1 MSRTPLTYH
10 GHVLPDADQP
20 PANPGSLSRV
30 RLWWLCAQPAAA
42 LLHLCCDRD
51 GHRTYCGAYHPDG
64 VIDPGRQFSNGRLT
78 VAALIRGV
86 HSRRD
91 GTRDRLGYRAAW
103 NGRELSPCPDCL
115 TLAAAESEMIA
126 HPRIPVVRLTDQLAA
141 LPDDQ
146 DADQPQA

>member
-10 GHVLPDADQP
+10 GAVLPDADQP
-20 PANPGSLSRV
+20 PVNPGSLSRV
-30 RLWWLCAQPAAA
+30 RLWWLCAQPAAG
-42 LLHLCCDRD
+42 LFHLCCGRA
-51 GHRTYCGAYHPDG
+51 GTVTYCGAYHPDG

-78 VAALIRGV
+78 VTALLRGARARV
-86 HSRRD
+86 T

-103 NGRELSPCPDCL
+103 NNVELSPCPDCL
-115 TLAAAESEMIA
+115 TMAAAESQMIA

-146 DADQPQA
+146 DADQQA